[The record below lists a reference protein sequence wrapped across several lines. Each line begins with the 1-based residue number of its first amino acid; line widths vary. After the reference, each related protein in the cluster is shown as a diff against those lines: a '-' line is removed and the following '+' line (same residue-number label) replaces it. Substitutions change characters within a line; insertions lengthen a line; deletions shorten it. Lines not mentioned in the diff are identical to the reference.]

1 MKQSQPVGPEIG
13 LLLRQ
18 AHRRAAELATAALAP
33 LGVTGRHFGVLLML
47 HRDGP
52 LSQREL
58 MDRLGAEK
66 SSMVRTIDELEDRDL
81 CVRRPSASDRR
92 ANAIHLTEAGRQ
104 LFANARGAATTVSE
118 TLLADLAPEER
129 AQLCDL
135 LARVIAT
142 PSR

>member
-1 MKQSQPVGPEIG
+1 MKHSQPAGPEIG

-18 AHRRAAELATAALAP
+18 GHRKAAELATAALAP
-33 LGVTGRHFGVLLML
+33 LGIAGRHFGVLLML

-81 CVRRPSASDRR
+81 CVRRPSTSDRR

-104 LFANARGAATTVSE
+104 LMRHG
-118 TLLADLAPEER
+118 DL
-129 AQLCDL
+129 D
-135 LARVIAT
+135 
-142 PSR
+142 